1 MNLLIVEDDK
11 ETLEFLKPSLMA
23 EGFVVDVAEDGE
35 AGSYKGKT
43 NDYDLI
49 ILDIGLPRKN
59 GRQVCSEIRSA
70 GKSMPILILSVKGEI
85 ETKVDLLSIGADDYI
100 TKPFSYVELAARV
113 RALMRRPDK
122 MEDEIFRVDDIELN
136 LPKRSVHRAGKEVHL
151 APKEFFLLEFLL
163 RNRGRVLTRQTILE
177 HVWDMNA
184 DLFTNTVETHVTI
197 LRRKLK
203 GKSKDDFIRTVSG
216 TGYVI
221 D

>member
-35 AGSYKGKT
+35 TGSYKGKT
-43 NDYDLI
+43 NDYDII
-49 ILDIGLPRKN
+49 ILDIGLPQKN

-70 GKSMPILILSVKGEI
+70 GKNMPILILSVKGEI

-100 TKPFSYVELAARV
+100 TKPFSYAELAARV
-113 RALMRRPDK
+113 KALMRRPDK

-163 RNRGRVLTRQTILE
+163 RNR
-177 HVWDMNA
+177 
-184 DLFTNTVETHVTI
+184 
-197 LRRKLK
+197 
-203 GKSKDDFIRTVSG
+203 
-216 TGYVI
+216 
-221 D
+221 

>member
-1 MNLLIVEDDK
+1 
-11 ETLEFLKPSLMA
+11 
-23 EGFVVDVAEDGE
+23 
-35 AGSYKGKT
+35 
-43 NDYDLI
+43 
-49 ILDIGLPRKN
+49 
-59 GRQVCSEIRSA
+59 
-70 GKSMPILILSVKGEI
+70 MPILILSIKGEI

-100 TKPFSYVELAARV
+100 TKPYSYAELAARV
-113 RALMRRPDK
+113 KALIRRPQK
-122 MEDEIFRVDDIELN
+122 VEDQIFSVGDIELN
-136 LPKRSVHRAGKEVHL
+136 LPKRSVYRAGKKVHL

-203 GKSKDDFIRTVSG
+203 GRNKGDFIRTVSG

>member
-11 ETLEFLKPSLMA
+11 ETVDFLKPSLKA
-23 EGFVVDVAEDGE
+23 EGFVVDVAEDGDK
-35 AGSYKGKT
+35 GLYKAKI

-49 ILDIGLPRKN
+49 ILDIGLPKKD
-59 GRQVCSEIRSA
+59 GRQVCAEIRSE
-70 GKSMPILILSVKGEI
+70 GRGMPILILSVKGEI

-100 TKPFSYVELAARV
+100 TKPFSYAELAARV
-113 RALMRRPDK
+113 KALIRRPQK
-122 MEDEIFRVDDIELN
+122 VEDEIFRVGDIELN
-136 LPKRSVHRAGKEVHL
+136 LPKRSAYRAGKKVHL

-203 GKSKDDFIRTVSG
+203 GKNKDDFIRTVSG

>member
-11 ETLEFLKPSLMA
+11 ETLDFLKPSLKA

-35 AGSYKGKT
+35 AGSYKAKL
-43 NDYDLI
+43 NNYDLI
-49 ILDIGLPRKN
+49 ILDIGLPRKD
-59 GRQVCSEIRSA
+59 GRQVCSEIRAA
-70 GKSMPILILSVKGEI
+70 GKGMPILMLSIKGEI
-85 ETKVDLLSIGADDYI
+85 ETKVDLLSIGADDYV
-100 TKPFSYVELAARV
+100 TKPFSYAELAARV
-113 RALMRRPDK
+113 KALMRRPQK
-122 MEDEIFRVDDIELN
+122 AEDDILRVDEIELN
-136 LPKRSVHRAGKEVHL
+136 LPKRAVYRSGKEIHL
-151 APKEFFLLEFLL
+151 APKEFFLLEYLL

-184 DLFTNTVETHVTI
+184 DLFTNTVETHVVS

-203 GKSKDDFIRTVSG
+203 PRNRNFIRTVSG

>member
-11 ETLEFLKPSLMA
+11 ETLDFLKPSLKA

-35 AGSYKGKT
+35 IGSYKGKT

-49 ILDIGLPRKN
+49 ILDIGLPRKD
-59 GRQVCSEIRSA
+59 GLQVCSEIRLA
-70 GKSMPILILSVKGEI
+70 GKSVPILVLSVKSEI
-85 ETKVDLLSIGADDYI
+85 VTKVDLLTSGADDYI
-100 TKPFSYVELAARV
+100 TKPFSFAELVARV
-113 RALMRRPDK
+113 KVLMRRPERMD
-122 MEDEIFRVDDIELN
+122 DEILRVGDIEFN
-136 LPKRSVHRAGKEVHL
+136 VPKRCVYRAGKRVHL
-151 APKEFFLLEFLL
+151 APKEFFLLEYLL
-163 RNRGRVLTRQTILE
+163 RNRGRVHTRQAILE

-203 GKSKDDFIRTVSG
+203 GRSRGDFIRTVSG